1 VLPLHPSIVLPT
13 GTRRDFRSGI
23 CRIRITLAITRP
35 RIFLAEEG
43 NLAEAAQVNGG
54 VS

>member
-1 VLPLHPSIVLPT
+1 MFTIICEPLSLDA
-13 GTRRDFRSGI
+13 RL
-23 CRIRITLAITRP
+23 TLAITRP